1 MIYNSNICFHILA
14 DAAYL
19 ASALRAEAGFLYQRV
34 FKRVDVLEPR
44 SGPSSLEIE
53 LQGTLSHLTAL
64 PHDRKLLSSAVQEAI
79 LEGALGAALTD
90 EQVSRVAYGRLNPNT
105 LARIADVHSWAA
117 SGSSNSSTSSSSS
130 GAGVSQVCESPNF
143 RL

>member
-1 MIYNSNICFHILA
+1 LA

-34 FKRVDVLEPR
+34 FKRVDVFEPR

-105 LARIADVHSWAA
+105 LARIADVRSWAA
-117 SGSSNSSTSSSSS
+117 SGSSNSSTSSTSSSSS